1 MDPIAVFRT
10 IWQHRIVAVPIV
22 VLTALAAIYVYQ
34 FAPRSY
40 QSSSTYAMINPDI
53 PSQLDVLKN
62 PQLGNLNPKNPYLR
76 SSDPSLIVQVLLTKM
91 NDSSTADLL
100 EEQGLGGE
108 YTVSRGVGGIN
119 GFLVDITG
127 EGETPE
133 RSIALT
139 QALGKML
146 QEYLYDAQKI
156 NGADDAYLFSS
167 IVVATPDKAAEQ
179 FSSRLRALIVVFLG
193 GVVMMFGAVSVARS
207 MAVAKE
213 KRIQLSGGPEAPVK
227 RRHEASAHR
236 LDDPSPAAPEPEE
249 PPKESAAQVRPDAT
263 QIPAGPAANKATQ
276 GRRLSGVRR

>member
-40 QSSSTYAMINPDI
+40 ESSATYAMINPDI
-53 PSQLDVLKN
+53 PTEVDVVKN

-76 SSDPSLIVQVLLTKM
+76 SSDPSLIVQVMLTKM
-91 NDSSTADLL
+91 NDNSTAELL
-100 EEQGLGGE
+100 ASQGLGDE
-108 YTVSRGVGGIN
+108 YSVSRGVGGIN

-133 RSIALT
+133 MSIATT
-139 QALGKML
+139 QALGKLL
-146 QEYLYDAQKI
+146 QQYLYDAQKV

-167 IVVATPDKAAEQ
+167 IVVATPDKATEQ

-193 GVVMMFGAVSVARS
+193 GVVTMFGAVSVARS
-207 MAVAKE
+207 MAAAKE
-213 KRIQLSGGPEAPVK
+213 RRQLLPG
-227 RRHEASAHR
+227 
-236 LDDPSPAAPEPEE
+236 EPEE
-249 PPKESAAQVRPDAT
+249 RARRRPR
-263 QIPAGPAANKATQ
+263 PAAIRSREEQTGPGSPTVPGPHFDGKHSQNESKDTKVTQ
-276 GRRLSGVRR
+276 GRRLAGVKR

>member
-40 QSSSTYAMINPDI
+40 ESSATYAMINPDI
-53 PSQLDVLKN
+53 PSEVDVVKN

-76 SSDPSLIVQVLLTKM
+76 SSDPSLIVQVMLTKM
-91 NDSSTADLL
+91 NDSSTAELL
-100 EEQGLGGE
+100 ASQSLSDE
-108 YTVSRGVGGIN
+108 YSVSRGVGGIN

-133 RSIALT
+133 KSIATT
-139 QALGKML
+139 QALGKLL
-146 QEYLYDAQKI
+146 QQYLYDAQKV

-167 IVVATPDKAAEQ
+167 IVVATPDKATEQ

-213 KRIQLSGGPEAPVK
+213 RRQLLAG
-227 RRHEASAHR
+227 
-236 LDDPSPAAPEPEE
+236 EPEE
-249 PPKESAAQVRPDAT
+249 RAKRRQRPRAKRFREDRDEGTGPAGTTEPGPHADGEHSQDVPKELRV
-263 QIPAGPAANKATQ
+263 TQ
-276 GRRLSGVRR
+276 GRRLAGVKR

>member
-40 QSSSTYAMINPDI
+40 ESSATYAMINPDI
-53 PSQLDVLKN
+53 PTEVDVVKN

-76 SSDPSLIVQVLLTKM
+76 SSDPSLIVQVMLTKM
-91 NDSSTADLL
+91 NDSSTAELL
-100 EEQGLGGE
+100 ASQSLSDE
-108 YTVSRGVGGIN
+108 YSVSRGVGGIN

-133 RSIALT
+133 KSIATT
-139 QALGKML
+139 QALGKLL
-146 QEYLYDAQKI
+146 QQYLYDAQKV

-167 IVVATPDKAAEQ
+167 IVVATPDKATEQ

-207 MAVAKE
+207 MAVNKE
-213 KRIQLSGGPEAPVK
+213 RRQLLTG
-227 RRHEASAHR
+227 
-236 LDDPSPAAPEPEE
+236 EPEE
-249 PPKESAAQVRPDAT
+249 RAKRRQRPKAKRFREDRDEETGPVGTTEPGPPADGEHSQDVPKELRV
-263 QIPAGPAANKATQ
+263 TQ
-276 GRRLSGVRR
+276 GRRLAGVKR

>member
-1 MDPIAVFRT
+1 MDPIAVLRT

-22 VLTALAAIYVYQ
+22 VLTALAATYVYQ

-53 PSQLDVLKN
+53 PTQLDVLKN
-62 PQLGNLNPKNPYLR
+62 PQLGDLNRKNPYLR
-76 SSDPSLIVQVLLTKM
+76 SSDPSLIVQVMLTKM
-91 NDSSTADLL
+91 NDSATADLL
-100 EEQGLGGE
+100 ASQDLSDE

-133 RSIALT
+133 KSIATT
-139 QALGKML
+139 QALGNLL
-146 QEYLYDAQKI
+146 QKYLHDAQKI

-167 IVVATPDKAAEQ
+167 IVVVTPDKATEQ

-207 MAVAKE
+207 MAVTKE
-213 KRIQLSGGPEAPVK
+213 RRQLLSGEPEGRAK
-227 RRHEASAHR
+227 RRQEPTANRFREEQTGPSDPTVLAPH
-236 LDDPSPAAPEPEE
+236 LDGEHSQDEP
-249 PPKESAAQVRPDAT
+249 KDL
-263 QIPAGPAANKATQ
+263 KATQ
-276 GRRLSGVRR
+276 GRRLTGLKK